1 MRFRQLRWSTF
12 AVAPVGPPAVLV
24 ALVFAVTVSAMAGW
38 SPASARAAAVFSVP
52 GAAGAGPAR
61 YDRVLVRR
69 FGPASARTVFVLVP
83 GKTSGAGVFSL
94 VARDLVRRVRGLQ
107 VWAVDR
113 REQAFEDTSVIAAGD
128 PDQALAYYMRG
139 QPVDGRRFSPPPVSE
154 VRFMAKWGLGL
165 LVGDLRHVIRKA
177 QAGGR
182 RVILGGHSMG
192 ASVAEAYASWDFA
205 GRAGYRDLD
214 GLVLIDG
221 GLPLAPSSLTPKQA
235 RTILALIR
243 TEGPRVDVLGQRRP
257 YLYGVLSA
265 VAGLYADKQPQ
276 GRSPLDGVTPSL
288 PFRPPF
294 PATNQTWL
302 GLASQFFYPPE
313 AEAVAHAGHPAAGG
327 DPRPWIDGD
336 ITPIA
341 RLARLLTQTPINS
354 VDWYIPRRLVEL
366 DIRAAEPLAT
376 TPLTRLLG
384 LRLTHGAEI
393 RLPLYAFQTGSEPAV
408 LRGARRLA
416 RVSGVRRPSLAS
428 DRAMTHFDP
437 LTATPD
443 RNSFLRSV
451 TPFLRRLAH

>member
-1 MRFRQLRWSTF
+1 MKPWLVAIANRKQPLRRAALVL
-12 AVAPVGPPAVLV
+12 AVGMPLVSAPAPV
-24 ALVFAVTVSAMAGW
+24 SAH
-38 SPASARAAAVFSVP
+38 ASAVFSVP

-61 YDRVLVRR
+61 YDRVPVER
-69 FGPASARTVFVLVP
+69 FGPASARTVLVLVP
-83 GKTSGAGVFSL
+83 GKTSGAGVFAFM
-94 VARDLVRRVRGLQ
+94 ARDLARRVRGLQ

-128 PDQALAYYMRG
+128 PDQALAYYLRG
-139 QPVDGRRFSPPPVSE
+139 QPAGGRRFSPPPVSE

-165 LVGDLRHVIRKA
+165 LLGDLHRVVRRA
-177 QAGGR
+177 RAGGR
-182 RVILGGHSMG
+182 RVILGGHSLG

-221 GLPLAPSSLTPKQA
+221 GLPLAPSSLTPAQA
-235 RTILALIR
+235 RAILNVIT
-243 TEGPRVDVLGQRRP
+243 TEGPRLDVLGQRRP

-265 VAGLYADKQPQ
+265 IAGLYAEKQPQ
-276 GRSPLDGVTPSL
+276 ERSPLDTITPSL
-288 PFRPPF
+288 PFQPPF

-302 GLASQFFYPPE
+302 GLASQFFYPPRRE
-313 AEAVAHAGHPAAGG
+313 ALGHAGDPAASG

-341 RLARLLTQTPINS
+341 RLARLLTRTPINS

-384 LRLTHGAEI
+384 LRLTHRAEI
-393 RLPLYAFQTGSEPAV
+393 RLPLYAFQTGSAPGV
-408 LRGARRLA
+408 LRDARRLA
-416 RVSGVRRPSLAS
+416 RATRIRGSSLAS
-428 DRAMTHFDP
+428 DPAMTHVDP
-437 LTATPD
+437 LTAIPN
-443 RNSFLRSV
+443 RNSFLRTV
-451 TPFLRRLAH
+451 TPFLKRLAH

>member
-1 MRFRQLRWSTF
+1 
-12 AVAPVGPPAVLV
+12 
-24 ALVFAVTVSAMAGW
+24 MAAW
-38 SPASARAAAVFSVP
+38 SPTSARAAAVFSVP
-52 GAAGAGPAR
+52 GAAGGGPAR

-69 FGPASARTVFVLVP
+69 FGPASARTVLVLVP
-83 GKTSGAGVFSL
+83 GKTSGAGVFSF
-94 VARDLVRRVRGLQ
+94 VARDLVGRVRGLQ

-128 PDQALAYYMRG
+128 PDQALAYYLRG
-139 QPVDGRRFSPPPVSE
+139 QPVGGRLFSPPPVAE

-165 LVGDLRHVIRKA
+165 LVGELRHVIHKA

-221 GLPLAPSSLTPKQA
+221 GLPLAPSSLTPDQA
-235 RTILALIR
+235 RTTLALIR

-276 GRSPLDGVTPSL
+276 GRSPLDSVTPSL
-288 PFRPPF
+288 PFQPPF
-294 PATNQTWL
+294 PTTNQTWL

-313 AEAVAHAGHPAAGG
+313 GEAVAHAGHPAAGG

-384 LRLTHGAEI
+384 LRLTHRAEV
-393 RLPLYAFQTGSEPAV
+393 RLPLYAFQTGSAPAV

-416 RVSGVRRPSLAS
+416 RASSVRRPSLVS

-437 LTATPD
+437 LTATPN

-451 TPFLRRLAH
+451 TPFLKRLAR

>member
-1 MRFRQLRWSTF
+1 M
-12 AVAPVGPPAVLV
+12 
-24 ALVFAVTVSAMAGW
+24 
-38 SPASARAAAVFSVP
+38 
-52 GAAGAGPAR
+52 
-61 YDRVLVRR
+61 
-69 FGPASARTVFVLVP
+69 
-83 GKTSGAGVFSL
+83 
-94 VARDLVRRVRGLQ
+94 RGLQ

-128 PDQALAYYMRG
+128 PDQALAYYLRG
-139 QPVDGRRFSPPPVSE
+139 QPVGGRLFSPPPVSE
-154 VRFMAKWGLGL
+154 VGFMAKWGLGL
-165 LVGDLRHVIRKA
+165 LVGDLRQVVRRA
-177 QAGGR
+177 RAGGR

-205 GRAGYRDLD
+205 GRAGYRDLA

-221 GLPLAPSSLTPKQA
+221 GLPLAPSSLTPAQA
-235 RTILALIR
+235 RAILDVIR
-243 TEGPRVDVLGQRRP
+243 TEGPRLDVLGQRRP

-265 VAGLYADKQPQ
+265 VAGLYAEKQPQ
-276 GRSPLDGVTPSL
+276 GRSPLDTVTPSL
-288 PFRPPF
+288 PFQPPF

-313 AEAVAHAGHPAAGG
+313 GEAVAHAGHPAAGG

-384 LRLTHGAEI
+384 LRLTHRAEI
-393 RLPLYAFQTGSEPAV
+393 RLPLYAFQTGSAPASA
-408 LRGARRLA
+408 ARRAPPRA
-416 RVSGVRRPSLAS
+416 RLQDPPPSLAS
-428 DRAMTHFDP
+428 DPAMTHFDP
-437 LTATPD
+437 LTATPN
-443 RNSFLRSV
+443 RNSFLRTV
-451 TPFLRRLAH
+451 TPFLKRLAHRASTTRPG